1 MGWFFNVNFGFI
13 LDCPGG
19 ELFYLLKKRRIF
31 TENEARFYFLQILY
45 GLSYLHENS
54 IIYRDLKPEN
64 ILIDW
69 SGNLKIVD
77 FGLSKKL
84 TQLKNKQ
91 KSFSYCGSA
100 EYMAPEMI
108 LRTGHS
114 FSLDYY
120 SLGALL
126 Y

>member
-1 MGWFFNVNFGFI
+1 M
-13 LDCPGG
+13 
-19 ELFYLLKKRRIF
+19 FYLLKKRRIF

-45 GLSYLHENS
+45 GLSYLHEHS